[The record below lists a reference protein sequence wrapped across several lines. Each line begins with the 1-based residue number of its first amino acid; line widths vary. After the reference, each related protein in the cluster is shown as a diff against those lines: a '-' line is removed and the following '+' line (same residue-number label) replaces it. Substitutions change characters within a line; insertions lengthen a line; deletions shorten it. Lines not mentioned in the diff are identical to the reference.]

1 MVDHRTDADNHL
13 DPKFLGDSGGNLLGD
28 PLELLGVRT
37 LGQLLDEGHIGLIDG
52 DDKVHLLV
60 REKVLNHID
69 GTHIGRAQ
77 LPYQESGP
85 GSLREEVQLLGL
97 GIDVPQQD
105 VVRNNILH
113 KGSLVVLLLIIGL
126 GSVEGHHR
134 HRTQGCG
141 SLILALNKGGVIELG
156 APARQ
161 GPESLILKMS
171 GGMIRRIDS
180 GDSPG
185 PVLANARQLAA
196 CHHDP
201 VRVDHSYCT
210 VDTVLH
216 LEYNS
221 LKHPAGHV

>member
-1 MVDHRTDADNHL
+1 M
-13 DPKFLGDSGGNLLGD
+13 
-28 PLELLGVRT
+28 
-37 LGQLLDEGHIGLIDG
+37 
-52 DDKVHLLV
+52 
-60 REKVLNHID
+60 
-69 GTHIGRAQ
+69 
-77 LPYQESGP
+77 
-85 GSLREEVQLLGL
+85 QLLGL

-185 PVLANARQLAA
+185 PV
-196 CHHDP
+196 
-201 VRVDHSYCT
+201 RVDHSYCT